1 MSNPNE
7 TTSLPTVPESL
18 ESAGLRLYDF
28 LIVGVICLSIVIVER
43 LVERRFWPP
52 VEYLS
57 VSVQTIIQQ
66 EIMAT
71 SQAQMTPE
79 ERQKRGAR
87 FAVALEKE
95 VGALSRPGR
104 LVLVAPAV
112 VNGADDRTEEVK
124 AAILQDLK

>member
-7 TTSLPTVPESL
+7 SVSPPTVPESP
-18 ESAGLRLYDF
+18 EGAGLRLYDF

-57 VSVQTIIQQ
+57 VDVQKIIQQ

-79 ERQKRGAR
+79 ERQKRGVR